1 MDLIITSGTE
11 KLELE
16 FDPEKQT
23 ERFNQAVHV
32 WNWARKHE
40 ITQWTLLVDKK
51 ITGEGEGELCRVLV
65 KVLDLS

>member
-1 MDLIITSGTE
+1 MNLVITSGKE

-16 FDPEKQT
+16 FDSENRP
-23 ERFNQAVHV
+23 ERFNHAVRV

-51 ITGEGEGELCRVLV
+51 ITGEGEGELCQVLV
-65 KVLDLS
+65 KVLGLS